1 MITLSARRFFF
12 RTTTNVPTLLEIL
25 YNQDRFKLFPLKNA
39 LYGQRIKVF
48 ESDISF
54 KKKIKLCKKGV
65 YRIYMKTPLS
75 RYSDVFSNSVSPHF
89 IER

>member
-1 MITLSARRFFF
+1 MITLYARRFFF
-12 RTTTNVPTLLEIL
+12 RTTANVPTLLEIL

-54 KKKIKLCKKGV
+54 KKK
-65 YRIYMKTPLS
+65 
-75 RYSDVFSNSVSPHF
+75 
-89 IER
+89 